1 MPTANVTNVS
11 QGRVNENV
19 VRFTGV
25 FVFVLTAITMATQ
38 AWWVTAY
45 LAVDFFFRASTS
57 VKPPLA
63 LLGNYISQQ
72 LKQEPKWI
80 FAPPKKFAAGVGVG
94 FSVAV
99 TVLLLTGY
107 TATATAVAGILLL
120 CAGLEGFFGIC
131 VGCYVYDWFV
141 APLINKRSK

>member
-1 MPTANVTNVS
+1 MSTANVNDVS
-11 QGRVNENV
+11 YGRVNENV

-25 FVFVLTAITMATQ
+25 FVFVLTAITMLTQ
-38 AWWVTAY
+38 AWWITAY
-45 LAVDFFFRASTS
+45 LVVDFFFRAFTS

-63 LLGNYISQQ
+63 LLGNYIAQQ
-72 LKQEPKWI
+72 LKLEPKWI

-99 TVLLLTGY
+99 TLLLLTGNT
-107 TATATAVAGILLL
+107 TAAMAVAGVLLL
-120 CAGLEGFFGIC
+120 CAGLEGFLGIC

-141 APLINKRSK
+141 APLINKLGK

>member
-1 MPTANVTNVS
+1 MSTANVTNVS

-25 FVFVLTAITMATQ
+25 FVFVLTAITIATQ
-38 AWWVTAY
+38 AWWITAY
-45 LAVDFFFRASTS
+45 LAVDFFFRAFTS
-57 VKPPLA
+57 IKPPLA